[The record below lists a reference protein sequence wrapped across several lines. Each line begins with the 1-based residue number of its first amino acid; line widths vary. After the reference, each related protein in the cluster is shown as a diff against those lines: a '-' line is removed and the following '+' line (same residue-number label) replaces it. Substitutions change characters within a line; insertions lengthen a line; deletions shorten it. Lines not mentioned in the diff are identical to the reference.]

1 MMERVAETLEA
12 MRASA
17 IPEAESGLWRIRKFE
32 QRRPTKNA
40 NGQEIPPG
48 RYTALSRVTLA
59 TLHTEGVSVMS
70 DDPVE
75 LRRHLDFVLRA
86 RGRVLVTGLG
96 LGCVLRG
103 LLQNPRVDSIDV
115 IERDSDVIAL
125 VRPHLDFD
133 RYRIHEAEALAWVRE
148 RKGETWTVAWHD
160 LWSDTDRGDPHLAI
174 THQRM
179 ILALRGRV
187 EFQGAWAFP
196 RYLQRLLREQFPT
209 SRAWA
214 KP

>member
-1 MMERVAETLEA
+1 MTERVAATLRA

-32 QRRPTKNA
+32 PCRPTKNA
-40 NGQEIPPG
+40 NGQTIPPG
-48 RYTALSRVTLA
+48 RYTALSRTTLA
-59 TLHTEGVSVMS
+59 TLHTDGASVMS

-103 LLQNPRVDSIDV
+103 LLQNPRVESIDV
-115 IERDSDVIAL
+115 VERDRDVLAL
-125 VRPHLDFD
+125 VRPYLAAD
-133 RYRIHEAEALAWVRE
+133 RYRIHEAEALAWVRDC
-148 RKGETWTVAWHD
+148 RGSTWDYAWHD
-160 LWSDTDRGDPHLAI
+160 LWSDVERGDPHLAI
-174 THQRM
+174 THQRL

-187 EFQGAWAFP
+187 EFQGAWSFP
-196 RYLQRLLREQFPT
+196 RYLQRLLRERFPA

-214 KP
+214 R